1 MKRTNSQS
9 IKSILDSFFQENPR
23 LADKLA
29 ETRLIDYW
37 NNKMNPMISRY
48 TADLFIRNRI
58 LYVKL
63 NSSVLKNEL
72 MMGRQNLI
80 EKLNTEAG
88 KNVIDDLVLI

>member
-9 IKSILDSFFQENPR
+9 IKTILDSFFQDNPL

-37 NNKMNPMISRY
+37 NNKMNPIISRY
-48 TADLFIRNRI
+48 TVDLFIRNRI

-72 MMGRQNLI
+72 IMGRQNLV

-88 KNVIDDLVLI
+88 RNVIDDLILI